1 MSSYQDQICCPRS
14 MGHFLRQ
21 PHGQHTFLTRGMIT
35 IWSGDVWCKVIV
47 WASYQPSKGNR
58 LARKM
63 PNKNSCLWI
72 LAVSFL
78 VPHIEP
84 LLCPLSRKETRLKAD
99 HGFLKKKTFN
109 LLVNLPS
116 EEIQGAFSHQGFFK
130 VTEVY
135 RNVPGMLHCS
145 LSKGPFGCLLHEI
158 WGYVSD

>member
-1 MSSYQDQICCPRS
+1 MD
-14 MGHFLRQ
+14 HFLRQ

-35 IWSGDVWCKVIV
+35 IWSGAKSSFEPVTNPQKI
-47 WASYQPSKGNR
+47 SKGNR
-58 LARKM
+58 LAWTM
-63 PNKNSCLWI
+63 PNKNRYLWI

-84 LLCPLSRKETRLKAD
+84 LLCPLPQKETRLKAD
-99 HGFLKKKTFN
+99 HGLKQKKTFN

-130 VTEVY
+130 VTEVH

-145 LSKGPFGCLLHEI
+145 LSKGPFGRLLRP
-158 WGYVSD
+158 VSD